1 MVLISLRFHLFQA
14 WNLHDDN
21 RLLEL
26 VDPTLRLTDEEERE
40 VQQVIKVAL
49 LCIQNAAEKRP
60 TMSRVVSIL
69 QNDTESEVQVQ
80 VGAGKALRAYHK
92 LGTLTTVTE
101 DISGSSS
108 NGKTPRLG
116 NDLTI
121 DVELISVR
129 AR

>member
-1 MVLISLRFHLFQA
+1 VLSVRFHLFQA
-14 WNLHDDN
+14 WNLHDDS

-26 VDPTLRLTDEEERE
+26 VDPTLRLSDEEERE
-40 VQQVIKVAL
+40 VQQLIKVAL

-92 LGTLTTVTE
+92 LGTLTTVKE
-101 DISGSSS
+101 EISGSSS
-108 NGKTPRLG
+108 NGKPSRSG
-116 NDLTI
+116 NDLTVDI
-121 DVELISVR
+121 ELRAVR